1 MIMCSI
7 NSRDEG
13 QFQMIRITGNTV
25 TNTTAECIDLIKKQ
39 LAVSEAVPAIKQIR
53 MASQDYCRIKGD
65 SL

>member
-1 MIMCSI
+1 
-7 NSRDEG
+7 
-13 QFQMIRITGNTV
+13 MIRITGNTV